1 MPHSIISDTC
11 EGVALCAESC
21 PVNCIKKSNGKN
33 IKGSDYSLF
42 ENDIPILR
50 DFQKDLIKKL
60 SDYFDSEICI
70 TESFFNIIKPRPK
83 EEEELGMSRVR
94 REDGEKK

>member
-33 IKGSDYSLF
+33 TKGTDYYFIDFSTCIDCGVCLAVCPVSGAVVS
-42 ENDIPILR
+42 EEIPEV
-50 DFQKDLIKKL
+50 QKIQ
-60 SDYFDSEICI
+60 
-70 TESFFNIIKPRPK
+70 
-83 EEEELGMSRVR
+83 
-94 REDGEKK
+94 